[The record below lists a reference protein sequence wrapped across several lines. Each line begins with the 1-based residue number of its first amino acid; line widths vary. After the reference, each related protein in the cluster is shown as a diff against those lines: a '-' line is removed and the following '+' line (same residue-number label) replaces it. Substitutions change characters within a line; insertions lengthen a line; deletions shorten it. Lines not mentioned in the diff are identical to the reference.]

1 MEVGALKRDYH
12 IIAAGY
18 NSKTNLDYDFVN
30 IDIHEKRKEL
40 TINFHLGYPI
50 LLKKVFSALIHI
62 IYFNYFYKLKNQEKI
77 NERSEFNLLK
87 KLSFDLVIVHHIW
100 QLALAVK
107 LARYKKVRLIFNA
120 HEYYPL
126 EFDDDAN
133 WMNTFHYKYTEL
145 CKKYLP
151 KVDLC
156 FCVGGIIAEKYKQE
170 FNLESKI
177 ISNTKPYYTLK
188 PQELK
193 EGEKVKIIHHGA
205 IIASRKIELM
215 IDMMDY
221 LGDNYHL
228 TLILIPSGDLDY
240 FENIQNKAFQ
250 HPRVSVIDAVSV
262 SEIPLVLNRFDIGL
276 FILPPTNYNYRNAL
290 PNKFFEF
297 IQARL
302 AIAISPSP
310 EMAELVNK
318 YDLGIVANDFSAKA
332 MAEKIN
338 ELSLEKI
345 MYYKN
350 QSHIY
355 AKEFSDENTQQLIKL
370 SVQKLI

>member
-1 MEVGALKRDYH
+1 
-12 IIAAGY
+12 
-18 NSKTNLDYDFVN
+18 
-30 IDIHEKRKEL
+30 
-40 TINFHLGYPI
+40 
-50 LLKKVFSALIHI
+50 
-62 IYFNYFYKLKNQEKI
+62 
-77 NERSEFNLLK
+77 
-87 KLSFDLVIVHHIW
+87 
-100 QLALAVK
+100 
-107 LARYKKVRLIFNA
+107 
-120 HEYYPL
+120 
-126 EFDDDAN
+126 
-133 WMNTFHYKYTEL
+133 
-145 CKKYLP
+145 
-151 KVDLC
+151 
-156 FCVGGIIAEKYKQE
+156 
-170 FNLESKI
+170 
-177 ISNTKPYYTLK
+177 
-188 PQELK
+188 
-193 EGEKVKIIHHGA
+193 
-205 IIASRKIELM
+205 M